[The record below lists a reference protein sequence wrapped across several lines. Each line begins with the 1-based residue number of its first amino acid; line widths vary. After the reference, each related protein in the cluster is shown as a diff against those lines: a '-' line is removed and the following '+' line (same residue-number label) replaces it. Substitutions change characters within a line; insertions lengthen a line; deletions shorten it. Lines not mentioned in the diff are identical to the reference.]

1 MTANDC
7 KLVRREI
14 DEADLNQQL
23 SSAASQHL
31 QSCPACRNFRDER
44 RGLRSLMSS
53 LETVA
58 APADFD
64 FRLRAR
70 LAREKDRP
78 SGVFA
83 IGDIIG
89 VRSLATVALLL
100 LIAVAGIIVR
110 NRMSSTDG
118 RAAVQSTAIPEVRT
132 AKEEIKGITPTVPPG
147 NKQRD
152 AENVAS
158 KGSQTPGSTVPIR
171 RHLPSTSARVG
182 QRTTSAVAQNKQR
195 VRESGETPAT
205 VVTPIRPT
213 EVEPVVRIPID
224 ARSLRLSVD
233 NGRGSARTI
242 SLPSFSFGSQRVLAS
257 GFSFA
262 PTAFEKEHKG
272 VW

>member
-1 MTANDC
+1 MTSNDC
-7 KLVRREI
+7 KLVRLEI

-23 SSAASQHL
+23 SSGASQHL
-31 QSCPACRNFRDER
+31 QSCPACRSFRDER

-78 SGVFA
+78 NGVFA
-83 IGDIIG
+83 IGDLLG
-89 VRSLATVALLL
+89 ARSLVTVALLL
-100 LIAVAGIIVR
+100 LIAIAGIIVR
-110 NRMSSTDG
+110 NRMSSTGG
-118 RAAVQSTAIPEVRT
+118 RAAVQGTPIPEVRT
-132 AKEEIKGITPTVPPG
+132 AKEEIKGTTPKAPMGPSR
-147 NKQRD
+147 RD
-152 AENVAS
+152 SEIAAS
-158 KGSQTPGSTVPIR
+158 QGSQTLGSGVPIQ
-171 RHLPSTSARVG
+171 RHLVRTSAPGG
-182 QRTTSAVAQNKQR
+182 QRTSSAVAQNKQGI
-195 VRESGETPAT
+195 RESGVTPSI
-205 VVTPIRPT
+205 VVTPIRPM
-213 EVEPVVRIPID
+213 ESEPVVRIPID

>member
-1 MTANDC
+1 MTSNDC

-31 QSCPACRNFRDER
+31 HSCPACRSFRDER

-78 SGVFA
+78 NGVFA
-83 IGDIIG
+83 IGDLIG
-89 VRSLATVALLL
+89 ARSLATVALIL

-110 NRMSSTDG
+110 NRMSSTNG
-118 RAAVQSTAIPEVRT
+118 RAAVQANTPIPEVRT
-132 AKEEIKGITPTVPPG
+132 AQEETKGITPPPVLSE
-147 NKQRD
+147 RD
-152 AENVAS
+152 SETVAS
-158 KGSQTPGSTVPIR
+158 KANQNAGSLGAIQ
-171 RHLPSTSARVG
+171 RHLARTPATGG
-182 QRTTSAVAQNKQR
+182 QRTSSVVAQNKQG
-195 VRESGETPAT
+195 VRESGVTPSI
-205 VVTPIRPT
+205 VVTPIRPAD
-213 EVEPVVRIPID
+213 VEPVVRVPID

-233 NGRGSARTI
+233 NGHGSARTI

-262 PTAFEKEHKG
+262 PTVFEKEHKG

>member
-1 MTANDC
+1 MTSNEC

-23 SSAASQHL
+23 SSAVSQHL
-31 QSCPACRNFRDER
+31 QSCPACRSFRDER

-78 SGVFA
+78 HGVFA
-83 IGDIIG
+83 IGHLMG
-89 VRSLATVALLL
+89 ARSLATVALLL

-110 NRMSSTDG
+110 NRMSSTGG
-118 RAAVQSTAIPEVRT
+118 RAAVKGTSIPEVRT
-132 AKEEIKGITPTVPPG
+132 AKEEIKGTTPTVPPDTS
-147 NKQRD
+147 QRVSKT
-152 AENVAS
+152 VAS
-158 KGSQTPGSTVPIR
+158 KGSQTPGSTVPIQ
-171 RHLPSTSARVG
+171 RHLVRTSAPGG
-182 QRTTSAVAQNKQR
+182 QRTTSAVAQNEQG
-195 VRESGETPAT
+195 VRESSVTPSI

-213 EVEPVVRIPID
+213 EAEPVVRIPID
-224 ARSLRLSVD
+224 ARSLRLSVN

>member
-1 MTANDC
+1 MTSNDC

-31 QSCPACRNFRDER
+31 QSCPACRSFRDEG

-78 SGVFA
+78 HSVFA
-83 IGDIIG
+83 IGDLIG
-89 VRSLATVALLL
+89 ARSLATVALLL

-110 NRMSSTDG
+110 NRMSSTGG
-118 RAAVQSTAIPEVRT
+118 RVAVQSTAIPEVRT
-132 AKEEIKGITPTVPPG
+132 AREEIKGITPTVPPG
-147 NKQRD
+147 KSQRD
-152 AENVAS
+152 SENVAS
-158 KGSQTPGSTVPIR
+158 KGSQTSVTTGPIQQR
-171 RHLPSTSARVG
+171 RARTPSTGGLKAASV
-182 QRTTSAVAQNKQR
+182 VAQNKQG

-205 VVTPIRPT
+205 VITLVRPADA
-213 EVEPVVRIPID
+213 EPVVRIPID